1 MRLVRG
7 LTALVAAT
15 AILAG
20 CAADMSQDAARIV
33 EAHPSEVEGCEPAGS
48 VYGSSSGFHWS
59 QGEAMAAA
67 RNNALESAARR
78 DATHVV
84 WQHDE
89 GSITPEVSGTAYRC
103 PR

>member
-1 MRLVRG
+1 MGIARQATV
-7 LTALVAAT
+7 LVAAT
-15 AILAG
+15 AILSG
-20 CAADMSQDAARIV
+20 CAANMSQEAARIV

-103 PR
+103 SR

>member
-1 MRLVRG
+1 MGIARQV
-7 LTALVAAT
+7 TVLVAAT
-15 AILAG
+15 AVLAG
-20 CAADMSQDAARIV
+20 CAAGMSQDAARIV

-103 PR
+103 SR

>member
-1 MRLVRG
+1 MGIARQ
-7 LTALVAAT
+7 LTALVTAT
-15 AILAG
+15 GMLAG
-20 CAADMSQDAARIV
+20 CAANPSPEAARIV
-33 EAHPSEVEGCEPAGS
+33 EAHPSEVEGCEPVGS

-67 RNNALESAARR
+67 RNHALESAARR

-89 GSITPEVSGTAYRC
+89 TSITPEVSGTAYRC
-103 PR
+103 AR